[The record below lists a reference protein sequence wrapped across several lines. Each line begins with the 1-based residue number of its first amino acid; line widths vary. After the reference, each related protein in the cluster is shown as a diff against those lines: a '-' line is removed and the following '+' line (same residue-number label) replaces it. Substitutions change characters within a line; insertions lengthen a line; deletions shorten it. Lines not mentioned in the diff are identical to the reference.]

1 MPITRQRR
9 PRRFKLRSILF
20 AVSVAVLLLPLA
32 GVLGFRLYEGE
43 LVKQTEIELIS
54 QAAVIA
60 SAYRQ
65 ELERAAATRPYGAK
79 VQAAAPQRDYASWPA
94 DEYYTPVKP
103 QLNLYRYS
111 IKRRPDD
118 ARKTEQPADPI
129 AAAAGKQVWP
139 MVVEAQRT
147 TLSGVRLLDYRGI
160 VVGGRDDLGLSLTHL
175 EEVREALAGRYASS
189 IRART
194 IRRPT
199 PFFAFVSRGT
209 GVRVF
214 VAYPVINRD
223 QLYGVIFLSRTPA
236 SIFEHLYE
244 QKEKILL
251 LATVVLLLA
260 LALAMFTS
268 YTIARP
274 LHALIEQTRRFG
286 RGERAALT
294 PLKKPVTEEVA
305 LLSESFAEMARGLE
319 HRSEYI
325 RNFAA
330 HVSHEFKTPLTA
342 IQGAVELLQEHASS
356 MPEAQRARFLGNIAE
371 DSDRLKRLVDRLLEM
386 ARADVVERA
395 AGQAALA
402 PLLQRLQS
410 RYRALGLSL
419 GFDAGALPNNLAI
432 TPEVLETVLTN
443 LLDNSRQNG
452 AHRVEISCDSGD
464 GGCAI
469 TIEDDGKGV
478 SPANA
483 EKIFTPFFTTHREGG
498 GTGLGLGIVRAL
510 LEAYGGDIA
519 LVPHEPNEPGAT
531 FRCAIPLRHG

>member
-1 MPITRQRR
+1 MPIKPQRR

-54 QAAVIA
+54 QAAVMA
-60 SAYRQ
+60 SIYRQ
-65 ELERAAATRPYGAK
+65 ELERAAGAQPYGIKTAT
-79 VQAAAPQRDYASWPA
+79 VAPQRDDASWPA
-94 DEYYTPVKP
+94 DGYYTPVKP

-111 IKRRPDD
+111 IKHRPED
-118 ARKTEQPADPI
+118 ARKTEQQADPI
-129 AAAAGKQVWP
+129 AAAASKQVWP
-139 MVVEAQRT
+139 VIVEAQRT

-160 VVGGRDDLGLSLTHL
+160 VVGGRDDMGLSLIHL

-189 IRART
+189 IRDRT

-199 PFFAFVSRGT
+199 PFFAFISRGT

-214 VAYPVINRD
+214 VAYPVTSRD
-223 QLYGVIFLSRTPA
+223 RLCGVIFLSRTPP

-244 QKEKILL
+244 RKEKVFL
-251 LATVVLLLA
+251 LASVVLLFA

-286 RGERAALT
+286 RGERGVLA
-294 PLKKPVTEEVA
+294 PLKSPVTEEVA
-305 LLSESFAEMARGLE
+305 LLSESFSDMARSLE

-325 RNFAA
+325 RNFAT

-342 IQGAVELLQEHASS
+342 IQGAVELLQEHASD
-356 MPEAQRARFLGNIAE
+356 MTKEKRARFLENIAA
-371 DSDRLKRLVDRLLEM
+371 DSYRLKRLVDRLLEM

-395 AGQAALA
+395 AGQTALA
-402 PLLQRLQS
+402 PLIGRLQT
-410 RYRALGLSL
+410 RYRGLGLSVE
-419 GFDAGALPNNLAI
+419 FDAGDLRANLAI
-432 TPEVLETVLTN
+432 TTEVLETVFTN
-443 LLDNSRQNG
+443 LLDNSRQSG
-452 AHRVEISCDSGD
+452 ANRVDIFCARVD
-464 GGCAI
+464 GRGAI
-469 TIEDDGKGV
+469 TVRDDGRGI
-478 SPANA
+478 SSANA

-498 GTGLGLGIVRAL
+498 GTGLGLGIVRTL
-510 LEAYGGDIA
+510 LEAFGGEIA
-519 LVPHEPNEPGAT
+519 LVPSESGAT
-531 FRCAIPLRHG
+531 FRFSIPLRHA

>member
-1 MPITRQRR
+1 MPITPQRR

-32 GVLGFRLYEGE
+32 GILGFRLYEGE

-60 SAYRQ
+60 SAYRL
-65 ELERAAATRPYGAK
+65 ELERTVGEQPYGIK
-79 VQAAAPQRDYASWPA
+79 IQPVAPRNDYASWPA
-94 DEYYTPVKP
+94 DEYYTPVRP

-118 ARKTEQPADPI
+118 ARKTDQQANSI
-129 AAAAGKQVWP
+129 AAAASKQVWP
-139 MVVEAQRT
+139 VVVEAQRT
-147 TLSGVRLLDYRGI
+147 TLSGVRLLDYQGI
-160 VVGGRDDLGLSLTHL
+160 IVGGRDDVGLSMTHL

-199 PFFAFVSRGT
+199 PFFAFISRGT

-214 VAYPVINRD
+214 VSYPVTHRD
-223 QLYGVIFLSRTPA
+223 RLYGVIFLSRTPA

-244 QKEKILL
+244 QKEKVLL
-251 LATVVLLLA
+251 LAAVVLLLA
-260 LALAMFTS
+260 LALAMLTS

-286 RGERAALT
+286 RGERGALA
-294 PLKKPVTEEVA
+294 PLKAPVTEEVA
-305 LLSESFAEMARGLE
+305 LLSESFSDMARSLE

-325 RNFAA
+325 RNFAT

-342 IQGAVELLQEHASS
+342 IQGAVELLQEHGSN
-356 MPEAQRARFLGNIAE
+356 MTEEKRARFLQNIAA

-395 AGQAALA
+395 AGQTALA
-402 PLLQRLQS
+402 PLIDRLQA
-410 RYRALGLSL
+410 RYRGLGLSVA
-419 GFDAGALPNNLAI
+419 FDRGDLPANLAI
-432 TPEVLETVLTN
+432 TAEVLETVFTN

-452 AHRVEISCDSGD
+452 ATRVDIYCARVD
-464 GGCAI
+464 GRGAI
-469 TIEDDGKGV
+469 TVRDNGRGI
-478 SPANA
+478 SSANA
-483 EKIFTPFFTTHREGG
+483 EKIFTPFFTTHRDGG
-498 GTGLGLGIVRAL
+498 GTGLGLGIARAL
-510 LEAYGGDIA
+510 LEAFGGEIA
-519 LVPHEPNEPGAT
+519 FVPSESGAT
-531 FRCAIPLRHG
+531 FRFSIPLRHV

>member
-1 MPITRQRR
+1 MPIASPPRA
-9 PRRFKLRSILF
+9 RRFKLRSILF
-20 AVSVAVLLLPLA
+20 AVSVVVLLLPLA
-32 GVLGFRLYEGE
+32 GILGFRLYEGE

-65 ELERAAATRPYGAK
+65 ELERNAGIDAAYGVK
-79 VQAAAPQRDYASWPA
+79 TPVAPQRRDREYAWPA

-103 QLNLYRYS
+103 RLNLYRYS
-111 IKRRPDD
+111 IKRRPED
-118 ARKTEQPADPI
+118 AKKTEQPADAI
-129 AAAAGKQVWP
+129 ALAASKQVWP

-147 TLSGVRLLDYRGI
+147 TLSGVRLLDHRGTI
-160 VVGGRDDLGLSLTHL
+160 VGGRDDVGLSLAHL

-199 PFFAFVSRGT
+199 PFFAFISRGT

-214 VAYPVINRD
+214 VAYPVLSGER
-223 QLYGVIFLSRTPA
+223 LGGVIFLSRTPA

-244 QKEKILL
+244 QKEKVLL
-251 LATVVLLLA
+251 LVSVVLLLA

-286 RGERAALT
+286 RGERGALA
-294 PLKKPVTEEVA
+294 PLKSPVTEEVA
-305 LLSESFAEMARGLE
+305 LLSESFSEMARSLE

-342 IQGAVELLQEHASS
+342 IQGAVELLEEHAND
-356 MPEAQRARFLGNIAE
+356 MAPDKRARFLCNIAA
-371 DSDRLKRLVDRLLEM
+371 DSHRLKRLVDRLLEM
-386 ARADVVERA
+386 ARADVVERS
-395 AGQAALA
+395 AGQSAIA
-402 PLLQRLQS
+402 PVVERLQT
-410 RYRALGLSL
+410 RYRELGLTV
-419 GFDAGALPNNLAI
+419 AWRGAPASPAI
-432 TPEVLETVLTN
+432 TVEVLETVLTN

-452 AHRVEISCDSGD
+452 ADRVEISCQAVNGRCSV
-464 GGCAI
+464 
-469 TIEDDGKGV
+469 TISDNGRGI
-478 SPANA
+478 SAANA
-483 EKIFTPFFTTHREGG
+483 DKIFTPFFTTHREGG
-498 GTGLGLGIVRAL
+498 GTGLGLGIVRSL
-510 LEAYGGDIA
+510 LEAYGGEIV
-519 LVPHEPNEPGAT
+519 LVPSDDGAI
-531 FRCAIPLRHG
+531 FRFSLPLRYGA